1 MWGWGINVAYMYAK
15 VGFVNYTMALFFL
28 FSKIALDLSNIYSR
42 AKKKRK
48 KSKPSKTE

>member
-15 VGFVNYTMALFFL
+15 IGFVNYTMDLFFL

-42 AKKKRK
+42 GGGGKEKIQTFKD
-48 KSKPSKTE
+48 